1 MVGAAQGHLGWA
13 RPTAAEAPSSP
24 RPCLGVGC
32 GLGWGMDPGIS
43 CLPEGPQLAC
53 GFRTCP
59 APGLTFCP
67 PLLSG
72 LANHGQ
78 TRHMVRG
85 WAPPHTC
92 AHACAHIA
100 PLGFGRRPSGT
111 YGGAGSGLPS
121 ALRAPPPPQGF
132 GVRCHLPGSSLVVPR
147 VQYAAW
153 RPQGSPLMPPL
164 AAGTKPE
171 PPAQWE
177 VVPHQS
183 APDPGGLPAPCQA
196 AADELDRRP

>member
-1 MVGAAQGHLGWA
+1 MH
-13 RPTAAEAPSSP
+13 P
-24 RPCLGVGC
+24 RP
-32 GLGWGMDPGIS
+32 
-43 CLPEGPQLAC
+43 
-53 GFRTCP
+53 
-59 APGLTFCP
+59 PGLAWVWDVVWGGEWPKGSPASWGRLRLLSWYVGSGHALPPASCSVL

-92 AHACAHIA
+92 ARVCSQLPWALGGGPAGPVEGQAAACPRPSERPH
-100 PLGFGRRPSGT
+100 PLGVLGCRAICQAALWGLLGCNVQHGGPRAAPVPS
-111 YGGAGSGLPS
+111 
-121 ALRAPPPPQGF
+121 
-132 GVRCHLPGSSLVVPR
+132 
-147 VQYAAW
+147 
-153 RPQGSPLMPPL
+153 L

-171 PPAQWE
+171 PPAQRE

-196 AADELDRRP
+196 AADELD